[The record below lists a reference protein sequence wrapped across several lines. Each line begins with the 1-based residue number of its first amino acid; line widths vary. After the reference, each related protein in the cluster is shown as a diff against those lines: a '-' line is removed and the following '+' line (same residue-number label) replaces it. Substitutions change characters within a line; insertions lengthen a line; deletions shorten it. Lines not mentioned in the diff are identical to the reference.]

1 MEKARRQ
8 VLPPHPFPADADK
21 YLESCN
27 EMERKLVT
35 LAVEKLGSSY
45 FMEKSLGYL
54 AWKANQGP
62 KKK

>member
-1 MEKARRQ
+1 MEKPRRQ
-8 VLPPHPFPADADK
+8 ILPPHKFPADADT
-21 YLESCN
+21 YLESCS
-27 EMERKLVT
+27 EEERKLVT

-54 AWKANQGP
+54 AWKANQTS